1 MKYPAHSFALFL
13 LFSVATIAHA
23 QVTEA
28 TIEIDFGTY
37 LGDQKSLSG
46 IIHGADPRPDT
57 PELSLPA
64 FENFIA
70 PLDFRIWSTGH
81 DMTSD
86 GFLEMIHDGHPDAR
100 AFMRVG
106 AGLVQI
112 CPFEGERE
120 RPYLDF
126 EDYKTY
132 VTCVATWAR
141 DNNVDVLDIW
151 NEPNQEAFLGNGIIE
166 KRDLFFQ
173 TFKIAHHAIK
183 EVWPDAVIAG
193 PSLGKTNQE
202 SWLLDFMIFCDEN
215 QIEVP
220 ILTWHEN
227 GTIWN
232 TDWLPDLP
240 QKLQDARA
248 DYIDSGDY
256 PHVNVQE
263 IVINEAVSEAYDN
276 IPANNLAV
284 LYYLEQGGADAAAR
298 TCWTDDPTSLCFAD
312 TLNGLVTLPDENE
325 KQEKRAMWWLHQ
337 IYNQTLE
344 DRVLVTSDLEN
355 VVGIANNHYAMIGVY
370 EEHDFPD
377 MSPETV
383 LDLTITLKNVDKLP
397 HVSEA
402 QDELPMKLYEIPY
415 DDPYAP
421 VPALPLKLE
430 GELSI
435 NPGEIKGDGRIITFV
450 EPIEVFRVFVLEY

>member
-1 MKYPAHSFALFL
+1 
-13 LFSVATIAHA
+13 LFSAATIANA

-46 IIHGADPRPDT
+46 IIHGADPIPEL
-57 PELSLPA
+57 PELSQPA
-64 FENFIA
+64 FEEFIA
-70 PLDFRIWSTGH
+70 PLDFRVWSTGH

-86 GFLEMIHDGHPDAR
+86 GFLEMVHETHPETR

-106 AGLVQI
+106 AGLVKI
-112 CPFEGERE
+112 CPFEGDSA

-126 EDYKTY
+126 EDYTTY
-132 VTCVATWAR
+132 VACVATWAR
-141 DNNVDVLDIW
+141 DNGVDVLDIW
-151 NEPNQEAFLGNGIIE
+151 NEPNQTAFLGNGIIE

-173 TFKIAHHAIK
+173 TFKIAVHTIR
-183 EVWPDAVIAG
+183 EIWPEAVIAG

-202 SWLLDFMIFCDEN
+202 SWLLDFMIFCEEN
-215 QIEVP
+215 NIEVP

-232 TDWLPDLP
+232 TAWLPDLP
-240 QKLQDARA
+240 EKLQNARA

-256 PHVNVQE
+256 SNVGVQE

-298 TCWTDDPTSLCFAD
+298 TCWTDDPTSFCFVN
-312 TLNGLVTLPDENE
+312 TLNGLVTLPDANG
-325 KQEKRAMWWLHQ
+325 KQEKRAMWWFHY
-337 IYNQTLE
+337 IYNQMLE
-344 DRVLVTSDLEN
+344 NRFLVTSDLTN
-355 VVGIANNHYAMIGVY
+355 VIGIATDRYAMIGLY

-377 MSPETV
+377 MSPETTI
-383 LDLTITLKNVDKLP
+383 DLTIKLKNLDKLP
-397 HVSEA
+397 QVSQG
-402 QDELPMKLYEIPY
+402 QDDLAMKLYEIPY
-415 DDPYAP
+415 DAPYAP
-421 VPALPLKLE
+421 VPALPLKLQ
-430 GELSI
+430 GDLPI
-435 NPGEIKGDGRIITFV
+435 KPADIKGDGRQISFV
-450 EPIEVFRVFVLEY
+450 EPLEVFRVFVLEY